1 MNYYLLHLLTTTK
14 ARFDGLTTM
23 GGKKYTILNLGSLEY
38 LITETIE
45 KYVIKVNNDL
55 SARHLGITLLN
66 KNSADLM
73 FQGNFTIKDAL
84 SDTQAII
91 TSTISGNDI
100 NDYILTKY
108 ENFSF
113 LFDNST
119 IEACKEDFYR
129 VYSNLTMAKIPHPT
143 TEYILDIARN
153 NTIED
158 SLTLNYNRC
167 EIFEVFKGNT
177 LQNLYDTIH
186 DILTSPN
193 NTESWKEIAN
203 NTINSTIASATD
215 KISELTFSDNIKN
228 LTETATS
235 SLSATTQ
242 ASDINTTEGWTESV
256 TEYLSKMATNAVN
269 NTITNSTA
277 EISESIFSDNTES
290 WTETGINLINN
301 TVANLTNTAF
311 NSTYN
316 PQENMFDESDN
327 DTSLVAPYIK
337 IGIAGIAVIGV
348 AIVTGLTWYVRNKNA
363 KKAKLK
369 QYIDEIEAERAAE
382 NKLAAN
388 DTEEHNAP
396 LLNNSTEHNDHTT
409 VDMTGVSYD
418 DEGTPV

>member
-1 MNYYLLHLLTTTK
+1 M
-14 ARFDGLTTM
+14 
-23 GGKKYTILNLGSLEY
+23 
-38 LITETIE
+38 
-45 KYVIKVNNDL
+45 NNDL

-66 KNSADLM
+66 KNPADLI
-73 FQGNFTIKDAL
+73 FQGNFTIKEAL

-91 TSTISGNDI
+91 MSTISGNDI

-108 ENFSF
+108 EKFSF

-129 VYSNLTMAKIPHPT
+129 VYSNLTMVKIPHPT

-158 SLTLNYNRC
+158 YLTLNYNRC

-215 KISELTFSDNIKN
+215 KISELTFSDDIKN
-228 LTETATS
+228 LTETAIS

-256 TEYLSKMATNAVN
+256 TEYLSEMATNAVN

-290 WTETGINLINN
+290 WTEKRINLINN

-316 PQENMFDESDN
+316 PQENMFDESGNDN
-327 DTSLVAPYIK
+327 SLATY
-337 IGIAGIAVIGV
+337 IGIGTAVAASIVV
-348 AIVTGLTWYVRNKNA
+348 AISAGVTWYCVRSKNA

-388 DTEEHNAP
+388 DTEEHSAP

-409 VDMTGVSYD
+409 VDITGVSYE

>member
-1 MNYYLLHLLTTTK
+1 MNYYLLHLLTTIK
-14 ARFDGLTTM
+14 ARFDGPTTM
-23 GGKKYTILNLGSLEY
+23 GGKKYTILNLGSLKY

-73 FQGNFTIKDAL
+73 FQGNFTIKEAL

-153 NTIED
+153 NTMED
-158 SLTLNYNRC
+158 YLTLNYNRC
-167 EIFEVFKGNT
+167 EIFEVFKENT

-203 NTINSTIASATD
+203 NTIN
-215 KISELTFSDNIKN
+215 
-228 LTETATS
+228 
-235 SLSATTQ
+235 
-242 ASDINTTEGWTESV
+242 
-256 TEYLSKMATNAVN
+256 
-269 NTITNSTA
+269 
-277 EISESIFSDNTES
+277 
-290 WTETGINLINN
+290 N

-316 PQENMFDESDN
+316 HQENMFDESDN

-348 AIVTGLTWYVRNKNA
+348 AIVAGLTWYVRNKNA

-369 QYIDEIEAERAAE
+369 QYIDKIEAERAAE

-388 DTEEHNAP
+388 DTE
-396 LLNNSTEHNDHTT
+396 EHNDHTT